1 MIKNEKNEILNIAIK
16 VAQKAGQVI
25 LDFYGKDYDLEFK
38 KNETPL
44 TSADLASNEII
55 ISHLKK
61 TGIPILSEESEDDP
75 ARFKAEYVWIVD
87 PLDGTKD
94 FINQTGEFTVMI
106 ALVERQDNNKYRPVL
121 GLIYKP
127 LGDVLYYALKGEG
140 AWIQHEEKE
149 LKQIKVSG
157 KFKNDFLIMLTS
169 RSHSTDMEK
178 KVALKLNVQKTIA
191 KGSSLKAAL
200 VASGEGEFNFNPS
213 PKTQEWD
220 ICASDII
227 IHEAGGKF
235 TDIQGDII
243 FYNKKNT
250 SNKNGYLL
258 SNGLIH
264 NNIIQEIKNF
274 LVN

>member
-1 MIKNEKNEILNIAIK
+1 M
-16 VAQKAGQVI
+16 
-25 LDFYGKDYDLEFK
+25 
-38 KNETPL
+38 
-44 TSADLASNEII
+44 
-55 ISHLKK
+55 
-61 TGIPILSEESEDDP
+61 
-75 ARFKAEYVWIVD
+75 
-87 PLDGTKD
+87 
-94 FINQTGEFTVMI
+94 
-106 ALVERQDNNKYRPVL
+106 
-121 GLIYKP
+121 
-127 LGDVLYYALKGEG
+127 GDVLYYALKDEG
-140 AWIQHEEKE
+140 SWIQHKEKE
-149 LKQIKVSG
+149 IKQIKVSG

-178 KVALKLNVQKTIA
+178 KVALKLNVQKTII
-191 KGSSLKAAL
+191 KGSSLKATL
-200 VASGEGEFNFNPS
+200 VALGEGEFNFNPS

-227 IHEAGGKF
+227 IYEAGGKF

-274 LVN
+274 LIN